1 MDINWDPEDAHRA
14 LVRAEGMPSES
25 LKRATIASISAAA
38 QIDIAASLRI
48 IAAEAALAMSG
59 APLDTDEPDEP
70 EDEEPLVEGDVVLVD
85 GEGEPGTISGF
96 RFTEGEYFAAVER
109 PDGGGLIAVSRLTRL
124 VGDEGD
130 EGGPVM
136 SVQYIAPE
144 GGQDGPLLSIGDRVV
159 TGEYAGVIHGFQPGE
174 DGALVNIDLGD
185 EGVQVPL
192 REVELVREEPV
203 EEEVEVEIEADFP
216 DPLEAL
222 KAKAAAT
229 KKAGSKKGKKS

>member
-1 MDINWDPEDAHRA
+1 MDINWEPEDAHRA

-59 APLDTDEPDEP
+59 APLEPDEPDEPDEP
-70 EDEEPLVEGDVVLVD
+70 EEEEPLVEGDVVQVD
-85 GEGEPGTISGF
+85 GDGELGTISGF
-96 RFTEGEYFAAVER
+96 RFTEGDYFAAVEWA
-109 PDGGGLIAVSRLTRL
+109 DGTGGMLVQVSRLTRL
-124 VGDEGD
+124 VGDEGEEPELRGD
-130 EGGPVM
+130 LAEPVPTAEL
-136 SVQYIAPE
+136 I
-144 GGQDGPLLSIGDRVV
+144 
-159 TGEYAGVIHGFQPGE
+159 
-174 DGALVNIDLGD
+174 DGAAPDRADLV
-185 EGVQVPL
+185 ETS
-192 REVELVREEPV
+192 EPD

>member
-38 QIDIAASLRI
+38 QVDIAASLRI
-48 IAAEAALAMSG
+48 IATESALAMSG

-70 EDEEPLVEGDVVLVD
+70 DEEEPLVEGDVVLVD
-85 GEGEPGTISGF
+85 GEGEPGTIAGF
-96 RFTEGEYFAAVER
+96 RFTEGEFFAEVEWV
-109 PDGGGLIAVSRLTRL
+109 DGGALFAVSRLTRL
-124 VGDEGD
+124 VGDEGEEAELRGD
-130 EGGPVM
+130 LEESVPTSDLIGGDPT
-136 SVQYIAPE
+136 A
-144 GGQDGPLLSIGDRVV
+144 LDR
-159 TGEYAGVIHGFQPGE
+159 
-174 DGALVNIDLGD
+174 DDLV
-185 EGVQVPL
+185 ETS
-192 REVELVREEPV
+192 EPD

-229 KKAGSKKGKKS
+229 KRTGSKKGKKS